1 MWGCTW
7 LWKAL
12 HKIHDFLISDNS
24 FFSHNLL
31 RPNLSEVLS
40 MFRLWSKYLVRT
52 KSDWKNQGS
61 SSKWGITMET
71 NQLCLHCLL
80 WPFLFCHRLFRRSG
94 STMLHSLELSAMC
107 SSTVFNTIDR
117 LSCLVLVLEN
127 LVAVGALAQIQYHHC
142 RFKFP
147 SGHQFLWFLAWF
159 YQCIKKT
166 DRTSPRVISK
176 MRLLVYITP
185 IITPGGY

>member
-7 LWKAL
+7 MWKAL

-31 RPNLSEVLS
+31 RPNHCEVLS

-71 NQLCLHCLL
+71 NQLCLNCLL

-117 LSCLVLVLEN
+117 LSCLVLILEN

-142 RFKFP
+142 RSKFP

-159 YQCIKKT
+159 YQCINDHQGWSAK
-166 DRTSPRVISK
+166 RGFLSP
-176 MRLLVYITP
+176 LHQ
-185 IITPGGY
+185 